1 MQPSSGT
8 LAAALSSFNAIDW
21 VLLVILAWSVV
32 TAFLRGLIRELFA
45 LAGLFLGI
53 LLAGVYYLPLSARLG
68 GIISSPALRQIAA
81 FLSIALGIMIVAGL
95 LGRLVRRTASLV
107 GLGFFDRLAGA
118 LFGFARGCLVAVA
131 VITAFSA
138 FLGPQLSL
146 KRSRLAP
153 YFLAGAHG
161 VSFVVP
167 QPLQQQITDGI
178 SALRH

>member
-1 MQPSSGT
+1 MQPSSAH
-8 LAAALSSFNAIDW
+8 LASALSGFNAVDW
-21 VLLVILAWSVV
+21 FLLAILAWSVV

-53 LLAGVYYLPLSARLG
+53 LLAGFYYLPLSSRLG
-68 GIISSPALRQIAA
+68 SIISSPALRQIAA
-81 FLSIALGIMIVAGL
+81 FLLIALGVMILAGL
-95 LGRLVRRTASLV
+95 LGRLVHRTASLV

-118 LFGFARGCLVAVA
+118 LFGFARGCLVCVA

-138 FLGPQLSL
+138 FLGSQTEL
-146 KRSRLAP
+146 KHSRLAP

-167 QPLQQQITDGI
+167 HHLQQQITDGI
-178 SALRH
+178 SGLRH